1 MRIYRYILIPVLLAA
16 MLLSG
21 CSANKHDPRND
32 MTSEEAA
39 LYTAVEYLFPKEQN
53 ESEKDYLTVEIFG
66 WSFSDMPGAMRNH
79 ILAYCR
85 NGGTKYIDLSFEE
98 LKEEGHITPGN
109 GDYYTDEDLTYA
121 QGRGKYISLEKSGD
135 ESTGELVIKYTCY
148 IAESERN
155 GYDIILK
162 QYKSGWKV
170 EKVANSWI
178 DALDNQTDATPNPDE
193 ASAPSPDSPQK

>member
-1 MRIYRYILIPVLLAA
+1 MRIYRYILILVLSAA

-21 CSANKHDPRND
+21 CSANGPDPRD
-32 MTSEEAA
+32 GMTSEEAA

-66 WSFSDMPGAMRNH
+66 WSFSDMPEAVRSH
-79 ILAYCR
+79 ILSYCG
-85 NGGTKYIDLSFEE
+85 NGGTKYIDLSFEK
-98 LKEEGHITPGN
+98 LIEEGHITPGN
-109 GDYYTDEDLTYA
+109 GDYYTADDLTYA

-135 ESTGELVIKYTCY
+135 ESTGELIIKYTCY

-178 DALDNQTDATPNPDE
+178 DALNKQPAVTPDPDT
-193 ASAPSPDSPQK
+193 SPDSPQK